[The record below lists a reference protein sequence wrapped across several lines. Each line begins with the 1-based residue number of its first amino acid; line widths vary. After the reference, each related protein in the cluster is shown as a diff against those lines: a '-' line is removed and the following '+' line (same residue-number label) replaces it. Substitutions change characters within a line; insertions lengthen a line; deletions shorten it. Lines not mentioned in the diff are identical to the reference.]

1 MNARCTK
8 RHRALG
14 VAAALLV
21 VALPGI
27 SVGATRGELDQLL
40 DDLTAWLPGEYSS
53 APLARLE
60 EESGVPP
67 EKRHPSEYW
76 IFARVDAP
84 KVGSRVVLQ
93 EVHAGNEDG
102 EVALQWQMLHA
113 LRIDAGRDGVVVERR
128 AMLAA
133 AQSVDAY
140 RDSARQQ
147 TLAFDPDSEP
157 ACDWLWRRRGATL
170 TGTLVTHGTTRA
182 PCATGA
188 GKSAVSDSDEWIL
201 SSDELWI
208 RDEPAPAAARTDRE
222 RATPDLPGSYLRLF
236 KARRFGCSWHTN
248 FGESAPLTSL
258 FELHDRGGEYRVDA
272 PTGGGRILRLM
283 RGPVPTERL
292 RGQREVTS
300 LAVLGASNGRI
311 YAESR
316 MSGTA
321 DYVTLRFA
329 DQFVECARR

>member
-1 MNARCTK
+1 MNTSTKPERAR
-8 RHRALG
+8 AI
-14 VAAALLV
+14 AAALW
-21 VALPGI
+21 VAGLPGI
-27 SVGATRGELDQLL
+27 AAGATRGELDQLL

-76 IFARVDAP
+76 ILARVDAP
-84 KVGSRVVLQ
+84 KAGSRVVLQ
-93 EVHAGNEDG
+93 EVHAGSEDG

-113 LRIDAGRDGVVVERR
+113 LRVDATRDGVIVERR
-128 AMLAA
+128 AMLAPD
-133 AQSVDAY
+133 QSVNAY
-140 RDSARQQ
+140 RDTARQQ
-147 TLAFDPDSEP
+147 ALALDPDSEP
-157 ACDWLWRRRGATL
+157 ACDWLWRWRGTTL
-170 TGTLVTHGTTRA
+170 TGTLVTHGTTQA
-182 PCATGA
+182 PCAKGTGKNA
-188 GKSAVSDSDEWIL
+188 VVDSAEWIL
-201 SSDELWI
+201 SPDELWV
-208 RDEPAPAAARTDRE
+208 RDEPAPGVARTE
-222 RATPDLPGSYLRLF
+222 RATLAPASSYLRLF
-236 KARRFGCSWHTN
+236 RARRFGCSWHTN

-300 LAVLGASNGRI
+300 LAVIGASNGRV

-316 MSGTA
+316 MAGAA

-329 DQFVECARR
+329 DQLIECARR